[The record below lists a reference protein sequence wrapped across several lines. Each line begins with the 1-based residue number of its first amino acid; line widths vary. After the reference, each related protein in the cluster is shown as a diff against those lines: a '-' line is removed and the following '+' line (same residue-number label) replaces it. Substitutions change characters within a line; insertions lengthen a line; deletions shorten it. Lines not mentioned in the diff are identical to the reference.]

1 MKERNN
7 TTFEEQEQK
16 NNPRPGQPSQ
26 ITHPTTTTTTKTTT
40 TTLIARLIYT
50 HRDERKKLNQ
60 SNSKSKQIQ
69 ELIMPPKTDADAG
82 AIEVPLP
89 DHELGIANAKEDDEA
104 APSDEES
111 PPAANAKAN
120 EGNPVAIAVA
130 EKKEEEEDE
139 KLFSFLTG
147 MKNDLIARKPYYN
160 FKLDCNGGGNGDN
173 NKKKKKKNADND
185 NDVPRIDVVGIVSS
199 TTSNGNE
206 SSSYEPIRG
215 DWSIPKN
222 FFTVFNATIFAF
234 VIQLIPALIFAE
246 LMDRQT

>member
-1 MKERNN
+1 
-7 TTFEEQEQK
+7 
-16 NNPRPGQPSQ
+16 
-26 ITHPTTTTTTKTTT
+26 
-40 TTLIARLIYT
+40 
-50 HRDERKKLNQ
+50 
-60 SNSKSKQIQ
+60 
-69 ELIMPPKTDADAG
+69 MPPKTDADAG

-111 PPAANAKAN
+111 PPAAKANANTN

-130 EKKEEEEDE
+130 EKKEEEDE

-173 NKKKKKKNADND
+173 NNNKKKKKNADND

>member
-1 MKERNN
+1 
-7 TTFEEQEQK
+7 
-16 NNPRPGQPSQ
+16 
-26 ITHPTTTTTTKTTT
+26 
-40 TTLIARLIYT
+40 
-50 HRDERKKLNQ
+50 
-60 SNSKSKQIQ
+60 
-69 ELIMPPKTDADAG
+69 MPPKTDADAG

-89 DHELGIANAKEDDEA
+89 DHELGIANAKEDEA

-120 EGNPVAIAVA
+120 EGNLGAVAVAVA
-130 EKKEEEEDE
+130 EKKEEEDE

-147 MKNDLIARKPYYN
+147 MKNDLLARKPYYN
-160 FKLDCNGGGNGDN
+160 FKLDCSSGNGDN
-173 NKKKKKKNADND
+173 NNNKKKKNADND

-199 TTSNGNE
+199 TNENE

>member
-1 MKERNN
+1 
-7 TTFEEQEQK
+7 
-16 NNPRPGQPSQ
+16 
-26 ITHPTTTTTTKTTT
+26 
-40 TTLIARLIYT
+40 
-50 HRDERKKLNQ
+50 
-60 SNSKSKQIQ
+60 
-69 ELIMPPKTDADAG
+69 MPPKTDADAG

-89 DHELGIANAKEDDEA
+89 DHELGIANAKEDDEG
-104 APSDEES
+104 APNDEES
-111 PPAANAKAN
+111 PPPAANANAN
-120 EGNPVAIAVA
+120 EGNPGAVTVAVA
-130 EKKEEEEDE
+130 EKKEEEDE

-160 FKLDCNGGGNGDN
+160 FKLDCNVSGNVDN
-173 NKKKKKKNADND
+173 NNKKKKNADND

>member
-1 MKERNN
+1 
-7 TTFEEQEQK
+7 
-16 NNPRPGQPSQ
+16 
-26 ITHPTTTTTTKTTT
+26 
-40 TTLIARLIYT
+40 
-50 HRDERKKLNQ
+50 
-60 SNSKSKQIQ
+60 
-69 ELIMPPKTDADAG
+69 MPPKTDADAG

-104 APSDEES
+104 ALNDEES
-111 PPAANAKAN
+111 PPAANANAN
-120 EGNPVAIAVA
+120 EGNPVAVA
-130 EKKEEEEDE
+130 EKKEEEDE

-160 FKLDCNGGGNGDN
+160 FKLDCSSGNGDN
-173 NKKKKKKNADND
+173 NNDKKKKNADND

>member
-1 MKERNN
+1 
-7 TTFEEQEQK
+7 
-16 NNPRPGQPSQ
+16 
-26 ITHPTTTTTTKTTT
+26 
-40 TTLIARLIYT
+40 
-50 HRDERKKLNQ
+50 
-60 SNSKSKQIQ
+60 
-69 ELIMPPKTDADAG
+69 MPPKTDADAG

-104 APSDEES
+104 APNDEES
-111 PPAANAKAN
+111 PPAAKANANTN
-120 EGNPVAIAVA
+120 EGNPVAVAVA
-130 EKKEEEEDE
+130 EKEEEEEDE

-160 FKLDCNGGGNGDN
+160 FKLDCSSGNGDN
-173 NKKKKKKNADND
+173 NNNKKKKKNADNN

-199 TTSNGNE
+199 TNGNE

-215 DWSIPKN
+215 DWSIPNN

>member
-1 MKERNN
+1 
-7 TTFEEQEQK
+7 
-16 NNPRPGQPSQ
+16 
-26 ITHPTTTTTTKTTT
+26 
-40 TTLIARLIYT
+40 
-50 HRDERKKLNQ
+50 
-60 SNSKSKQIQ
+60 
-69 ELIMPPKTDADAG
+69 MPPKTDADAG

-89 DHELGIANAKEDDEA
+89 DHELGIANAKEDEA

-111 PPAANAKAN
+111 PPAAKANANTN
-120 EGNPVAIAVA
+120 EGNLGAVAIAVA

-160 FKLDCNGGGNGDN
+160 FKLDCNVSGNGDNN

>member
-1 MKERNN
+1 
-7 TTFEEQEQK
+7 
-16 NNPRPGQPSQ
+16 
-26 ITHPTTTTTTKTTT
+26 
-40 TTLIARLIYT
+40 
-50 HRDERKKLNQ
+50 
-60 SNSKSKQIQ
+60 
-69 ELIMPPKTDADAG
+69 MPPKTDADAG

-89 DHELGIANAKEDDEA
+89 DHELGIANAKEDDEG
-104 APSDEES
+104 APNDEES
-111 PPAANAKAN
+111 PPPAANANAN
-120 EGNPVAIAVA
+120 EGNPGPVTVAVA
-130 EKKEEEEDE
+130 EKKEEEDE

-160 FKLDCNGGGNGDN
+160 FKLDCNVSGNGDN
-173 NKKKKKKNADND
+173 NNNKKKKNADND